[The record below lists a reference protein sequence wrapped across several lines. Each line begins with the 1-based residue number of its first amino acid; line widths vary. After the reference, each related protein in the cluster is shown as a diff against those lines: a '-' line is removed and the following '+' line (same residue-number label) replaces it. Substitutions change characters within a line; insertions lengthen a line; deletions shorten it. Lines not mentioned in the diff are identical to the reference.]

1 MLLSQNNAFQIVSYF
16 SFILRQISLTLTKFI
31 EKRTYIYNIKQ
42 DSLEHHEMYFDS
54 VFIWNCICEYKLSQS
69 YKKIDLWQK

>member
-1 MLLSQNNAFQIVSYF
+1 MLLYQNNPFQIVSYF

-42 DSLEHHEMYFDS
+42 DSL
-54 VFIWNCICEYKLSQS
+54 
-69 YKKIDLWQK
+69 